1 MKNTLLK
8 LCIVVAFVPLVAN
21 AELVQN
27 FKDPT
32 FSGNGWSTQV
42 LTLEQMRQS
51 AVAARDAKAAADVA
65 AAQAAAANTPLAKFL
80 SLFQG
85 QVYSQL
91 ATQLTN
97 DLFST
102 TSGNTGTLTVDPNTG
117 TTVTW
122 TKLGANGQVA
132 VSGSNPATQVSLTV
146 NGPGQNTTLT
156 VPLNSFAF

>member
-1 MKNTLLK
+1 MKNTLSK
-8 LCIVVAFVPLVAN
+8 LCIAVAFVPLVAN

-51 AVAARDAKAAADVA
+51 AVAARDAKEAAAVA
-65 AAQAAAANTPLAKFL
+65 QSKADAANTPLAKFL

-132 VSGSNPATQVSLTV
+132 VAGSNPATQVSLTV